1 MYRLSKPSRSA
12 AHAFTMIELMVVV
25 ILMGIVAVTVM
36 PAMDNV
42 RLMREGAARDDV
54 MRLLELA
61 RARAMAVGSPN
72 GLSINLESSS
82 FTLVHITG
90 SGEIETVIDPLTYQ
104 SRTLSLPVTYP
115 GVTINSMLNG
125 DGEAGSGI
133 VWFDFEANPHT
144 RDLNGG
150 FVVLN
155 DEDVR
160 IELSSDETVVVH
172 AFTGVVEL
180 R

>member
-1 MYRLSKPSRSA
+1 MYHPSKPSSSA

-25 ILMGIVAVTVM
+25 ILMGIVAVTIM

-61 RARAMAVGSPN
+61 RARAMAVGAPH
-72 GLSINLESSS
+72 GLSIDLESSS

-90 SGEIETVIDPLTYQ
+90 SGEVETVIDPLTDQ
-104 SRTLSLPVTYP
+104 SRSLSLPVTYP
-115 GVTINSMLNG
+115 GVMIDSMMNG
-125 DGEAGSGI
+125 DGETGSGI
-133 VWFDFEANPHT
+133 VWFDFESNPHT
-144 RDLNGG
+144 RDLDGG
-150 FVVLN
+150 FVSLN
-155 DEDVR
+155 DEDV
-160 IELSSDETVVVH
+160 IIGLSSGETVVIH